1 MGSELQQE
9 AIVLG
14 NITKTMSV
22 SIDSN
27 SNQLTQHGQD
37 ISDLKATVN
46 GLVNATTAMAASANT
61 LSAEVRAIMEHL
73 DILGDYSP
81 ASGMTVVGQEPMEMS
96 DFVLYTLVTI
106 DLIVMVCLA
115 IYCVFTRVAAVPKY
129 GKVMMY
135 GTEA

>member
-46 GLVNATTAMAASANT
+46 GLVNATTAMAATANT
-61 LSAEVRAIMEHL
+61 LSAEVQALMEHL

-81 ASGMTVVGQEPMEMS
+81 ASGMTAVGQVPMEMS
-96 DFVLYTLVTI
+96 DYILYTLVAI
-106 DLIVMVCLA
+106 DLIVMMCLA
-115 IYCVFTRVAAVPKY
+115 IYCVRTRVAAVPKY
-129 GKVMMY
+129 GKVVMY